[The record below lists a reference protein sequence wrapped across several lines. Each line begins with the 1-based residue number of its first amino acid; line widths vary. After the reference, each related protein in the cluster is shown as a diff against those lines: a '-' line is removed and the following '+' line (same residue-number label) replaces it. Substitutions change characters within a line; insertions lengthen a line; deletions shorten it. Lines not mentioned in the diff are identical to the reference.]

1 MKLNQ
6 LTDEIRHMVLGAA
19 QHVLATQDDH
29 ASMDRFLTKTHKL
42 LEHEFPE
49 PVEDDEAEITMIAR
63 LCHQANKAYCESL
76 GDFSQPDWEDAPSEI
91 RASAM
96 FGVEFHLEA
105 DRTPA
110 ESHENWMKQKILD
123 GWMYG
128 PVKNFETKEH
138 PLLVDY
144 DQLPQEHKSKDY
156 IFRGIVNAFK

>member
-29 ASMDRFLTKTHKL
+29 SSMDRFLTKTHKL

-49 PVEDDEAEITMIAR
+49 PVEDDEAKITMIAR
-63 LCHQANKAYCESL
+63 LCHQANKGYCESL
-76 GDFSQPDWEDAPSEI
+76 GDFSQVDWEDAPSEI

-96 FGVEFHLEA
+96 FGVEFHLEQ

-110 ESHENWMKQKILD
+110 ESHESWFAQKLKD
-123 GWMYG
+123 GWIYG
-128 PVKNFETKEH
+128 PVKDLEKKEH
-138 PLLVDY
+138 PCMVPY
-144 DQLPQEHKSKDY
+144 DKLPQTQRAKDY
-156 IFRGIVNAFK
+156 IFRAIVNALR